1 MFCPAVQTYL
11 FHFLIYLFSCA
22 HIFSQ
27 ERHAKPSPD
36 PYLCLLPEDTA
47 WLPMFWSFYLIKKM
61 NFRLCFLTPSEIG
74 CHILALIAGTR
85 CWNGLAIRR
94 RRFFYLYFVDLW
106 ELSYPDR
113 ASTTTTTATRKCWCE
128 SGYLESFWDLK
139 VSIDR
144 DKKLK
149 DVHGDFF
156 HSIKDAKS
164 FKSTSIDRKGA
175 WKMLNWADTDVQAH
189 TIWIN
194 DKLQLG

>member
-1 MFCPAVQTYL
+1 MRT
-11 FHFLIYLFSCA
+11 
-22 HIFSQ
+22 
-27 ERHAKPSPD
+27 
-36 PYLCLLPEDTA
+36 LLSRQS
-47 WLPMFWSFYLIKKM
+47 LNNNNNSNKKM
-61 NFRLCFLTPSEIG
+61 LMWKWL
-74 CHILALIAGTR
+74 
-85 CWNGLAIRR
+85 
-94 RRFFYLYFVDLW
+94 
-106 ELSYPDR
+106 
-113 ASTTTTTATRKCWCE
+113 
-128 SGYLESFWDLK
+128 LESFWDLK